1 MKKDDINLLPST
13 ELQTRQGAVL
23 LRHLNEALWVMI
35 ASLASLSLVY
45 AGMWATLRRTEQQL
59 QQQPRVNAQDSTTQ
73 HVRDTNIVVDVVDKY
88 VAQQQPWTPLVVEML
103 KVVPHDATITE
114 LEVTDALLAEQ
125 PTSALLVR
133 GRTRSRS
140 EITAFEE
147 SLRKLPWVK
156 YIEAPLHNL
165 ASDDDAFSF
174 TVMIYR
180 QGQ

>member
-1 MKKDDINLLPST
+1 MIKEDINLLPSAV
-13 ELQTRQGAVL
+13 LQTRQSTL
-23 LRHLNEALWVMI
+23 LSRRLNQVLWVI
-35 ASLASLSLVY
+35 IINLVALSFIY
-45 AGMWATLRRTEQQL
+45 AGIWVTLRITEQQL
-59 QQQPRVNAQDSTTQ
+59 QQQPRVNAQDSTAQ

-88 VAQQQPWTPLVVEML
+88 VAQQQPWAPFVVEIL
-103 KVVPHDATITE
+103 KVVPHDITITE

-140 EITAFEE
+140 EIAAFEE
-147 SLRKLPWVK
+147 SLQKLPWIKHV
-156 YIEAPLHNL
+156 EAPLRNL
-165 ASDDDAFSF
+165 ASDDDAFAF